1 MPKFFVDVMKITTV
15 RHSSLVWLVGCLTVV
30 TAFLSASEAQES
42 INAPLYEQLLSSD
55 LIPIGQIKN
64 GRITIDRF
72 DFELTD
78 GELYTI
84 SPVEDQI
91 AIVVFLGEGVVR
103 SYPPDGVE
111 HQQLEKFLDD
121 EDMLEETLSLIHISE
136 PTRPY

>member
-1 MPKFFVDVMKITTV
+1 MKITTV

-42 INAPLYEQLLSSD
+42 SNPPLYEQLLSSD

-84 SPVEDQI
+84 SPVED
-91 AIVVFLGEGVVR
+91 
-103 SYPPDGVE
+103 
-111 HQQLEKFLDD
+111 
-121 EDMLEETLSLIHISE
+121 LSLIHI
-136 PTRPY
+136 